1 MKHVA
6 HGQIGLSFGVD
17 LPVLAKEIAVAADDL
32 LGFGIPYDQLLAA
45 VWHRVELIDIDRLAC
60 TATRRT
66 EGNLTQTPYLLH
78 HVRRF
83 RGTNDINLVVA
94 LVGCTQTALRSQ
106 FTFQQFL
113 ADGLDNLFFHF
124 C

>member
-1 MKHVA
+1 MA

-17 LPVLAKEIAVAADDL
+17 LPVLAKEIAVATNDL
-32 LGFGIPYDQLLAA
+32 LGFRIPHDELFAA
-45 VWHRVELIDIDRLAC
+45 VWHRVELINVDTLARS
-60 TATRRT
+60 TACRT
-66 EGNLTQTPYLLH
+66 EGYLTQTAYLLH

-83 RGTNDINLVVA
+83 RGTNDIKFIVA
-94 LVGCTQTALRSQ
+94 LVSCTQTALRSQ
-106 FTFQQFL
+106 FTFQQFF